1 VKFLRIENDR
11 YFFKFDHGDE
21 KAMFE
26 FLLRLYPVIPSA
38 HQALSKT
45 SANLDEHQRLL
56 NEALAEQRKE
66 NQQLV
71 RKLLKEAGR
80 FKETDAG
87 RIEMNLSAGEIEW
100 LLQVLNDVR
109 VGNWILLGSP
119 EEQPRFDPDAED
131 ARNVIALGLASN
143 FQMDLLTAIQRN
155 A

>member
-1 VKFLRIENDR
+1 MKFLRTANDR
-11 YFFKFDHGDE
+11 YFFQFDHGDE

-56 NEALAEQRKE
+56 DEALAEQRKE
-66 NQQLV
+66 NKQHV
-71 RKLLKEAGR
+71 EKLLKDTGR
-80 FKETDAG
+80 FKETETG
-87 RIEMNLSAGEIEW
+87 VEMNLSAGEIEW

-119 EEQPRFDPDAED
+119 EEHPRFDPDADD
-131 ARNVIALGLASN
+131 APNVIALGLASN
-143 FQMDLLTAIQRN
+143 FQMDLLTAIKHN